1 MQKVAC
7 CQPPKL
13 ASFTV
18 LLWQDAFCQI
28 LHEWSPPVF
37 ADENNVTFFSVCCN
51 LVGPTLGLDS
61 VYVFTHAWPI
71 EACLLK
77 FVVKANLPIGSASLV
92 MYFFQLSLGLLLP
105 YASGQDP
112 TRHLAVQFSS
122 YRGVVFQHLQ
132 FCDTFSF
139 HQGFPYRDPPIPF
152 ALFLPKSFL

>member
-1 MQKVAC
+1 MQKVAY

-37 ADENNVTFFSVCCN
+37 ADENSITFFSVCCK
-51 LVGPTLGLDS
+51 LVGPTLGLDL
-61 VYVFTHAWPI
+61 VYVFTYAWPI

-77 FVVKANLPIGSASLV
+77 SAVKANLPTGSTSLV

-105 YASGQDP
+105 HASGQDP
-112 TRHLAVQFSS
+112 TKHLAV
-122 YRGVVFQHLQ
+122 
-132 FCDTFSF
+132 
-139 HQGFPYRDPPIPF
+139 
-152 ALFLPKSFL
+152 